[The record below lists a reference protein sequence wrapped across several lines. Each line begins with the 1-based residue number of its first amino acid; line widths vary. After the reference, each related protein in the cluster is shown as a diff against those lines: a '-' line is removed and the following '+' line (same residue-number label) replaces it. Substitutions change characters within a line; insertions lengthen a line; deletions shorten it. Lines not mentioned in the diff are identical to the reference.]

1 MKRTRFFALAS
12 LGSIAL
18 FQNVALAQELSVP
31 QPNVM
36 LLVDTSGSM
45 EYQTSSSDFPACKP
59 TSSAAADNQRSRWV
73 GLVEVLSG
81 TITDYRCE
89 AVDRRSSAFRNEYQ
103 LGTNI
108 DPADFQYQ
116 NPYHRPLSG
125 TCAMGPGT
133 LNTTNAFAWSEPKCH
148 AYGNVNTACAATACE
163 SFLQSGD
170 GIIDAYGSGVRFGLM
185 TFDSLIDEARGYS
198 GTSPQLA
205 SGVEGAWSYYVGS
218 ASEGKPANCSAT
230 SPYEVGGRNAA
241 APPWEGRMVAFG
253 DPSPE
258 LSDHTTRNSQIEK
271 ILLTTRPYG
280 ATPVAG
286 LLSDALGFF
295 TEDDDA
301 DPLNSSLKFGPKDDP
316 YVIGGCRSQHII
328 LLTDGEP
335 NLDLRPYC
343 AEEPGDSGL
352 AGVCPY
358 AETDEIAKEL
368 YEAGVTVHVIGF
380 ALDEVEVDGESVNCS
395 DIETDVL
402 LGSNGT
408 SGLCA
413 GDLTNNKPLAV
424 CCELSSIAYRGSKGE
439 YRAHFA
445 GDTSALRK
453 AFGDVLASI
462 APRVSLTQPAVA
474 SGASASSDFAASMR
488 FYSAARPESFSVW
501 RAELERERFLCVD
514 GAPQRQSIEE
524 SMGDDFVENLHSNPS
539 NRRIITVEAE
549 ADSSDSTKVYSE
561 RSIRPHIVGTAVD
574 GLDSLDWEGGDE
586 VVASPS
592 GLASAVEART
602 LRLNMADPSCDGL
615 NESACS
621 SQILKWLVGQ
631 NPTADEN
638 HRCRSSGEC
647 SLMGAIV
654 HSTPQ
659 VVGRPD
665 ALILDESYDAF
676 KLTYATRPLVLYTST
691 NDGFLHAFKVASGD
705 PTTETTPEAQVKTK
719 TQNELWAF
727 IPPAVLTGLQTQ
739 YPGSHQI
746 LLDGVPVIKDV
757 VASAADVALF
767 ERDAES
773 ARFGAGLWR
782 TVLVQAFGGT
792 RGGYFAL
799 DITDPV
805 ITGDTGGPRFLW
817 QLTTD
822 SDGNPLFGEGGG
834 TPLITTAFLD
844 NKEVAVAVL
853 PGGEGTRDDG
863 ADPVDREAVTTFVD
877 GDYTPRAKVPAY
889 SGTAARS
896 LTIVRLDNGEIV
908 RTFRNDAD
916 EVDDLDSAVVTETGI
931 DSPIT
936 GTPVAYPSEVGA
948 IADRVFVGDQDGGLW
963 RIDLSEPN
971 PDDWTMTLFYD
982 AFPEQTANGALSF
995 EPEDGQPIATRPII
1009 SVDGDNRLVV
1019 LFSTGDQESMF
1030 ASDTHNFIVSLTE
1043 VIETADGEDTFKSKV
1058 NWYKEFDDG
1067 ERVTGPM
1074 VLFSSQLYAAS
1085 FEGAPASAVCGGGK
1099 STVWAMDFI
1108 ERATA
1113 SDPSSGGSPLW
1124 NINGSMVQSRPV
1136 LDDTG
1141 AETVVFGLTLTQE
1154 PSCVDTNLEALAEDP
1169 FIAFGTHTQL
1179 RGLNPGKFKLI
1190 MHTGGLN
1197 NSDITS
1203 DAAGNTQEIEL
1214 ETPSS
1219 IARIDSWAAIVE

>member
-1 MKRTRFFALAS
+1 MKRTRYFALAS

-18 FQNVALAQELSVP
+18 LQNVALAQDLSVP

-45 EYQTSSSDFPACKP
+45 EYQTSSSDFPACDP
-59 TSSAAADNQRSRWV
+59 TSSDEDDNQRSRWV

-103 LGTNI
+103 LDNTI

-133 LNTTNAFAWSEPKCH
+133 LNTTNAFAWSEPECH
-148 AYGNVNTACAATACE
+148 AYDNVNNACAATACE
-163 SFLQSGD
+163 SFRQSGD

-198 GTSPQLA
+198 GTSPQLSA
-205 SGVEGAWSYYVGS
+205 GVEGAWSYYVDS
-218 ASEGKPANCSAT
+218 AAKGKPANCKAT

-258 LSDHTTRNSQIEK
+258 LSDHATRNSQIEK

-295 TEDDDA
+295 TEDEDD
-301 DPLNSSLKFGPKDDP
+301 DPLNTNLKFGPKDDP
-316 YVIGGCRSQHII
+316 YVLGGCRSQHVI

-343 AEEPGDSGL
+343 TEEPGDSGL
-352 AGVCPY
+352 VGVCPY
-358 AETDEIAKEL
+358 PETDEIAKEL
-368 YEAGVTVHVIGF
+368 YDAGVTVHVIGF
-380 ALDEVEVDGESVNCS
+380 ALDEVEIDGESVNCS
-395 DIETDVL
+395 DIKTDVL
-402 LGSNGT
+402 LGSDGT

-413 GDLTNNKPLAV
+413 DDLTNNKPLAV
-424 CCELSSIAYRGSKGE
+424 CCELSTIAYRGSDGD

-453 AFGDVLASI
+453 AFGEVLSAI

-474 SGASASSDFAASMR
+474 SGASATSDFAASMR

-501 RAELERERFLCVD
+501 RAELKRERYLCD
-514 GAPQRQSIEE
+514 GDQPKVQDISAAL
-524 SMGDDFVENLHSNPS
+524 GDDFVENLHT
-539 NRRIITVEAE
+539 NRGAGRNIVTVEAE
-549 ADSSDSTKVYSE
+549 ADASDSTKVRSE
-561 RSIRPHIVGTAVD
+561 RSIRPHIVGSAQD
-574 GLDSLDWEGGDE
+574 GLDSLSWDGGDE

-592 GLASAVEART
+592 QLAGAVEART
-602 LRLNMADPSCDGL
+602 LGLDLADPSCNDLDEG
-615 NESACS
+615 ECAE
-621 SQILKWLVGQ
+621 QILNWLVGQ
-631 NPTADEN
+631 NPTDDEN
-638 HRCRSSGEC
+638 HRCRSTSEC

-705 PTTETTPEAQVKTK
+705 PTTETTPEQQVKTK

-727 IPPAVLTGLQTQ
+727 IPPAALTGLQTQ

-757 VASAADVALF
+757 VAAPSNVPLF
-767 ERDAES
+767 ERDADS
-773 ARFGAGLWR
+773 ARFGASLWR

-805 ITGDTGGPRFLW
+805 ISGDTGGPRFLW

-822 SDGNPLFGEGGG
+822 SEGNPLFGEGGG

-877 GDYTPRAKVPAY
+877 ADYTPRAKVPAY
-889 SGTAARS
+889 SGAAARS

-916 EVDDLDSAVVTETGI
+916 EVDDLASDVVTETGI

-936 GTPVAYPSEVGA
+936 GTPVAYPAEVGA
-948 IADRVFVGDQDGGLW
+948 IADRVFVGDQEGALW

-995 EPEDGQPIATRPII
+995 DPEDGQPIATRPII
-1009 SVDGDNRLVV
+1009 SVDSDNRLVV

-1030 ASDTHNFIVSLTE
+1030 ASDTDNFIVSLTE
-1043 VIETADGEDTFKSKV
+1043 VVDTVDGVDTFKSKV
-1058 NWYKEFDDG
+1058 NWYLEFHDG

-1074 VLFSSQLYAAS
+1074 VLFSGQLYAAS
-1085 FEGAPASAVCGGGK
+1085 FQGAPASSVCGGGK
-1099 STVWAMDFI
+1099 SRVWAMDFV
-1108 ERATA
+1108 ERKTE
-1113 SDPSSGGSPLW
+1113 SDPAAGGTPLW
-1124 NINGSMVQSRPV
+1124 NLNGTLAQWRPV
-1136 LDDTG
+1136 TDKNG
-1141 AETVVFGLTLTQE
+1141 KETVVFGLTLAQE
-1154 PSCVDTNLEALAEDP
+1154 PSCIDTSLDDLAEDP

-1190 MHTGGLN
+1190 MHTGSLDSG
-1197 NSDITS
+1197 SVSATP
-1203 DAAGNTQEIEL
+1203 NTQEIEL
-1214 ETPSS
+1214 ETPTS
-1219 IARIDSWAAIVE
+1219 IARIDSWASIVE